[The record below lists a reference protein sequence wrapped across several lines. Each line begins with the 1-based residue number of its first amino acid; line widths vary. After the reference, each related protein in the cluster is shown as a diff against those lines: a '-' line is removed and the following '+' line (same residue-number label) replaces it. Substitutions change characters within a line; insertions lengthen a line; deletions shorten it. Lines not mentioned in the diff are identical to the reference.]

1 MTMARAR
8 YASGFTLI
16 ELMVSLAVASIL
28 LSFALPSF
36 RSYIQDQRVRAG
48 AESFFSALNLARSE
62 AIKRNAAVTLAPR
75 SGTDWSQG
83 WKITATGI
91 SAPLQQDASRQ
102 DLAVTASATGNVV
115 FTPTGRASS
124 GASLTFTLCD
134 SARSAN
140 IKRRVVQI
148 DASGYASISQGS
160 ACS

>member
-1 MTMARAR
+1 MHSAR
-8 YASGFTLI
+8 ASGFTLI
-16 ELMVSLAVASIL
+16 ELMVALAVGSVL

-48 AESFFSALNLARSE
+48 AESFYGALTLARSE

-83 WKITATGI
+83 WKITASGI
-91 SAPLQQDASRQ
+91 SAPLQQQAARQ
-102 DLAVTASATGNVV
+102 DIAVSASSTSNVV
-115 FTPTGRASS
+115 FAPTGRASS

-140 IKRRVVQI
+140 VKRRMVQI